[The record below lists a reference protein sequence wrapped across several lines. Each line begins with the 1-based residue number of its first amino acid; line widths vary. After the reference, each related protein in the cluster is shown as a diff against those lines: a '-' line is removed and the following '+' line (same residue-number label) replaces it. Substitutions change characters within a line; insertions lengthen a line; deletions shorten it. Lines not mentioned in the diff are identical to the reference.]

1 MSRLQQAEHSLARR
15 VRASL
20 TEVAGSTNG
29 GGRPGR
35 RSACILAAGLSSY
48 ARRARFAHDMAAA
61 PPPSR
66 CRCCAATGDACRAAL
81 LTKGAGC

>member
-1 MSRLQQAEHSLARR
+1 MCHVFTLDYRSEELDVYARLGGVIHRMSRLQQAEHSLARR

-35 RSACILAAGLSSY
+35 RSA
-48 ARRARFAHDMAAA
+48 
-61 PPPSR
+61 
-66 CRCCAATGDACRAAL
+66 
-81 LTKGAGC
+81 